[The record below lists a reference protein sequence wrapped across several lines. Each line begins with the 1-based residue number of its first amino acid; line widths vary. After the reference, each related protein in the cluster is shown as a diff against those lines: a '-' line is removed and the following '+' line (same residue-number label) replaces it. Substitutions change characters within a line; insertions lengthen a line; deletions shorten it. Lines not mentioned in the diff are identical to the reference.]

1 MDSGEWRTVST
12 RWKCLAGTQGWSAK
26 YDAEKTIPLSDRKL

>member
-1 MDSGEWRTVST
+1 MANSFYSLEI
-12 RWKCLAGTQGWSAK
+12 LAGTQGWSAK